1 MMKRSAV
8 LVLIALA
15 ALAAPAA
22 AQRLEAYG
30 GAPTQPKKRTKKEK
44 AIDRHLFT
52 AEYYLLRERDLNA
65 AAAQYRKVLALDKAH
80 VLAGLALAELETM
93 RKKPKAAIAV
103 LEKLAARAKKDGS
116 VWRALASA
124 RRAAGDDKGMKAA
137 CAAALK
143 INPRDGEAHW
153 ILFERALARYKGGD
167 ASVKAEL
174 SAAATGYLSSGYL
187 AMGPHARTAER
198 TLIELKGDDVAL
210 AVYDAKAAYEDAFAA
225 GRFGDINQK
234 VAESRRGFEKCVAAQ
249 PDRQECHYYLGR
261 IYGSVKASEQY
272 NLKKAIESLKRAP
285 DLAEAHVELARI
297 HRVNDDLD
305 AAAAELGKA
314 LKLAPGMAQAHV
326 ELGIVRKLDGN
337 EDAAVKSFEM
347 AYDAERYS
355 GAADRALAELAKIR
369 PRHPLVT
376 GAMMFGDIKGDVFS
390 TDRFKAA
397 VKMVED
403 SLGGVEENAPERAV
417 LEAIVARLRKG
428 SDIDSRFTFRVAVL
442 KSSMVNAFALPDGS
456 LYFTRGLFD
465 FIKRKWPNRKIDA
478 NHDVLGHIMGH
489 EMAHVIRRHT
499 VQTLIYNEAIRDA
512 SRSLDPAILTHVTR
526 LHEIEADREGIVLAF
541 LGGYH
546 PRGGIEFMEAS
557 GKEMEIPPHLDHPT
571 YEERVHYLEE
581 YWTNDVKYAF
591 VSFKLGI
598 DSLTRAGKLETG
610 GTGGAKDAY
619 EEAAEH
625 FKRFRNTVKANKQVL
640 NNLGIAWA
648 KVGLIA
654 MAEAG
659 SPLHRWQTRFSVEHD
674 QALEYRNLA
683 RAEDRESAP
692 GGTRGGPA
700 KKKAASVPWQ
710 MREARSVF
718 EEAIGLDPGYLKARL
733 NLAMV
738 DLAIGKLV
746 DADTQLDR
754 VKVASGEADLLRGI
768 VSAEQKQWPAAIAS
782 FQKAQ
787 KVRGLSRAARY
798 NLARALWLSGK
809 KAEARAAFQ
818 AYVKDDRQ
826 GPWNKAAQKALKQ
839 L

>member
-1 MMKRSAV
+1 MKR
-8 LVLIALA
+8 IAIAILLCLA
-15 ALAAPAA
+15 AGGTAA
-22 AQRLEAYG
+22 AQRLEMYG
-30 GAPTQPKKRTKKEK
+30 GAPAQPKKRSKKDK
-44 AIDRHLFT
+44 QIDRHLFT
-52 AEYYLLRERDLNA
+52 AEFYLLREHDLA
-65 AAAQYRKVLALDKAH
+65 AAGAEYRKVLALDKAN
-80 VLAGLALAELETM
+80 VFAGLALADIELM
-93 RKKPKAAIAV
+93 RKKPKAAVAV
-103 LEKLAARAKKDGS
+103 LEKLAARARNDGS

-124 RRAAGDDKGMKAA
+124 RRAAGDDKGMKGA

-167 ASVKAEL
+167 ASVKSEL
-174 SAAATGYLSSGYL
+174 AAAATGYLSSGYL
-187 AMGPHARTAER
+187 AMGPHHRLAER
-198 TLIELKGDDVAL
+198 TLIELKGDDLAL
-210 AVYDAKAAYEDAFAA
+210 AVYDAKAAYEEAFAE
-225 GRFGDINQK
+225 GSFGDINQK
-234 VAESRRGFEKCVAAQ
+234 VAEARRGFEKCVAAQ

-272 NLKKAIESLKRAP
+272 SVKKAMESLRRAP
-285 DLAEAHVELARI
+285 DLAEAHVELARL

-314 LKLAPGMAQAHV
+314 IKLAPGMAQAHV

-355 GAADRALAELAKIR
+355 AAADRALAELAKIR
-369 PRHPLVT
+369 PKHPLVT

-403 SLGGVEENAPERAV
+403 SLGGVEDKAPEKAV
-417 LEAIVARLRKG
+417 LEAIAARLRKAN
-428 SDIDSRFTFRVAVL
+428 DVDSRFTFRVSVL
-442 KSSMVNAFALPDGS
+442 KTPMVNAFALPDGS
-456 LYFTRGLFD
+456 MYFTRGLFD
-465 FIKRKWPNRKIDA
+465 FIKRKWPNRKLDA
-478 NHDVLGHIMGH
+478 NNDVLGHIMGH

-499 VQTLIYNEAIRDA
+499 VQTLIYNEAIRDS
-512 SRSLDPAILTHVTR
+512 SRSLDPAVLTHVTR
-526 LHEIEADREGIVLAF
+526 LHEIEADREGITLAF
-541 LGGYH
+541 LAGYH

-591 VSFKLGI
+591 VSFKLGV
-598 DSLTRAGKLETG
+598 DSLARANKLEA
-610 GTGGAKDAY
+610 GGAGGARDAY
-619 EEAAEH
+619 EEAADH

-654 MAEAG
+654 MADED

-674 QALEYRNLA
+674 QAIEYRSLA
-683 RAEDRESAP
+683 RDEDKEAP
-692 GGTRGGPA
+692 GGTRGASKA
-700 KKKAASVPWQ
+700 KKGIAVPWQ

-718 EEAIGLDPGYLKARL
+718 EEALALDGAYLKARL

-738 DLAIGKLV
+738 HLALGKLV
-746 DADTQLDR
+746 DADSQLDR

-768 VSAEQKQWPAAIAS
+768 VSAEQKQWPAAIAA

-787 KVRGLSRAARY
+787 KVRGLTRAAGY
-798 NLARALWLSGK
+798 NLARAYLQSGK